1 MENNKLNN
9 SESTEDSEN
18 FTTMNNQSSKWIDN
32 SGDEVNDVFGFNASA
47 ELVNGRAA
55 MVGFLMLILTELVF
69 HGRPVTSA
77 IFGINWTMLKI
88 NNKFKVF
95 LYISIWVIIWGS
107 IASLI
112 DLPFLKNGIYREGD
126 LGQYLTF
133 SFTAMISII
142 TAKNIFNKINL

>member
-32 SGDEVNDVFGFNASA
+32 SGDEVNDVFGFNTSA

-55 MVGFLMLILTELVF
+55 MVGFFMLILTELVF

-77 IFGINWTMLKI
+77 IFGINWTMERT
-88 NNKFKVF
+88 NNKFKIF
-95 LYISIWVIIWGS
+95 LYISVWVIIWGS

-112 DLPFLKNGIYREGD
+112 DLPFLKNGIYSEGD

-133 SFTAMISII
+133 SLTAMISII
-142 TAKNIFNKINL
+142 SAKNIFSRINL